1 MSNIAVIMAGGRGSR
16 LGSLT
21 DECPKPMLRV
31 GGRPILETIL
41 LNLREFD
48 IDHVYL
54 AVNYR
59 AEMIEDFFGDGSAH
73 DLRIDYLRERERLG
87 TAGAL
92 GMLPSRPDKRF
103 IVMNGDV
110 LTKVNVTDLLA
121 FHGRVGAIA
130 TMCVRQHDFQVP
142 FGVVAVEGQS
152 VLRIDEKPVRRDFV
166 NAGLYVL
173 DPIALDSIAPRTYL
187 DMTTLLNSL
196 IAAGHRAAAFP
207 VSEYW
212 LDVGR
217 HADFER
223 ANGEFPNEFAHRVVS
238 S

>member
-1 MSNIAVIMAGGRGSR
+1 MAVIMAGGRGTR
-16 LGSLT
+16 LGALT

-31 GGRPILETIL
+31 GGRPILETII

-48 IDHVYL
+48 VDQVYL

-59 AEMIEDFFGDGSAH
+59 AEMIEDYFGDGSK
-73 DLRIDYLRERERLG
+73 LGVSIDYLRERERLG

-92 GMLPSRPDKRF
+92 GMLPSRPKESF
-103 IVMNGDV
+103 VVMNGDV
-110 LTKVNVTDLLA
+110 LTKVNVTHLLD
-121 FHGRVGAIA
+121 FHHSERAVA
-130 TMCVRQHDFQVP
+130 TMCVRQHDFHVP
-142 FGVVAVEGQS
+142 FGVVAVDGGR

-166 NAGLYVL
+166 NAGLYALAPKVL
-173 DPIALDSIAPRTYL
+173 DSVAQGEYL

-196 IAAGHRAAAFP
+196 IAGGHRAAAFP

-223 ANGEFPNEFAHRVVS
+223 ANGDFPNEFAHRVVTG
-238 S
+238 

>member
-1 MSNIAVIMAGGRGSR
+1 MSIMAVIMAGGRGTR
-16 LGSLT
+16 LGALT
-21 DECPKPMLRV
+21 DECPKPMLRI

-41 LNLREFD
+41 LNLREYG
-48 IDHVYL
+48 IEQVYL

-59 AEMIEDFFGDGSAH
+59 AEMIEDYFGDGS
-73 DLRIDYLRERERLG
+73 RVGMRVDYLRERERLG

-92 GMLPSRPDKRF
+92 SLLPSRPSETF
-103 IVMNGDV
+103 VVMNGDV
-110 LTKVNVTDLLA
+110 LTKVNVTQLLE
-121 FHGRVGAIA
+121 FHRRASAVA
-130 TMCVRQHDFQVP
+130 TMCVRQHDFHVP
-142 FGVVAVEGQS
+142 FGVVAVEGGN

-166 NAGLYVL
+166 NAGLYAMEPV
-173 DPIALDSIAPRTYL
+173 ALDSVAAGTYL

-212 LDVGR
+212 LDVGQ

-238 S
+238 D

>member
-1 MSNIAVIMAGGRGSR
+1 MAVIMAGGRGTR
-16 LGSLT
+16 LGALT

-31 GGRPILETIL
+31 GGRPILETII
-41 LNLREFD
+41 LNLREYD
-48 IDHVYL
+48 VGQVYV

-59 AEMIEDFFGDGSAH
+59 AEMIEDYFGDGSK
-73 DLRIDYLRERERLG
+73 LGLSIDYLRERERLG

-92 GMLPSRPDKRF
+92 GMLPARPKDSF
-103 IVMNGDV
+103 VVMNGDV
-110 LTKVNVTDLLA
+110 LTKVNVTQLLE
-121 FHGRVGAIA
+121 FHRNSRAAA

-142 FGVVAVEGQS
+142 FGVVAVDGNQ
-152 VLRIDEKPVRRDFV
+152 VMGIDEKPVRRDFV
-166 NAGLYVL
+166 NAGLYALEPSVL
-173 DPIALDSIAPRTYL
+173 DSVGPGQYL

-196 IAAGHRAAAFP
+196 IAAGNRAVAFP

-223 ANGEFPNEFAHRVVS
+223 ANGDFPNEFAHRVVTG
-238 S
+238 